1 MVCSSVA
8 GVTLLVLVSMAMLD
22 LVCGGQERGKDS
34 RVTHSLFA
42 HNEYYTPQTGGVRSM
57 TFKKAPRNDILVNN
71 HYNVQIFEAEFP
83 DVNPRPENKPAIPN
97 SNQLQMEHSDDIECN
112 DIKCNDYSSD
122 GTSRSGV
129 ELNRV
134 TWDKVSDVTS
144 ESTEGP
150 VVLTH
155 SGPVRG
161 LTLNKAHVFYGIPY
175 AAPPVG
181 PKRWSAPEPVSQWT
195 KPYDATFPRP
205 ACMQSSAG
213 EFSEECLHKVIL
225 SLHQSRMR

>member
-1 MVCSSVA
+1 MVRSSVA
-8 GVTLLVLVSMAMLD
+8 GVTLLMLVSMTTPD

-57 TFKKAPRNDILVNN
+57 TFKKAPRNDILENN
-71 HYNVQIFEAEFP
+71 QYSVQIFEAEFP
-83 DVNPRPENKPAIPN
+83 DVNPRPRNKPAVPD
-97 SNQLQMEHSDDIECN
+97 SNQLLVELSDDIGCN

-134 TWDKVSDVTS
+134 MWDKVSDVAS

-205 ACMQSSAG
+205 ACMQACAW
-213 EFSEECLHKVIL
+213 EFSEECPHKVIL
-225 SLHQSRMR
+225 SPT